1 MKRIFFWIMALVIT
15 LSAAVYQRRTGP
27 THPLG
32 GQVSINDSRISFR
45 LERNPVT
52 GEDYEFEIK
61 VPNPDIQG
69 YILYRRFKTDEN
81 WTKLPLERKEMVLV
95 GRLPTQPPA
104 GKLEYR
110 VFLVGGEKEVSLSGE
125 KSIIIRFK
133 GAVPEAVLIPHVI
146 VMFLAMLFSTRAGI
160 EALDRKSNPRKLAL
174 WTAGLLFTGGM
185 ILGPIV
191 QKYAFGALWTGFP
204 LGFDLTDNKTLIAMV
219 GWLAA
224 VIAGRGGK
232 PARGWV
238 LGASILLLVAFLI
251 PHSLLGSELKYPE
264 AANQELIR
272 TH

>member
-1 MKRIFFWIMALVIT
+1 MKKTIFWIIALLIT
-15 LSAAVYQRRTGP
+15 LSSAFYQRLTGP
-27 THPLG
+27 THPVRG
-32 GQVSINDSRISFR
+32 KASIDNSQISYR
-45 LERNPVT
+45 LARNPVT
-52 GEDYEFEIK
+52 GEDYEFELT
-61 VPNPDIQG
+61 VPNPDIRG
-69 YILYRRFKTDEN
+69 YVLFRRFKTGEN
-81 WTKLPLERKEMVLV
+81 WTKLPLLRKEDILM

-110 VFLVGGEKEVSLSGE
+110 VLLVSGNKDVSLTGR
-125 KSIIIRFK
+125 KPIIIRFK
-133 GAVPEAVLIPHVI
+133 GAVPSLILLTHVI
-146 VMFLAMLFSTRAGI
+146 VIFLAMLVSTRAGI

-174 WTAGLLFTGGM
+174 WAAGLLFVGGM

-224 VIAGRGGK
+224 VIAGRGNK

-251 PHSLLGSELKYPE
+251 PHSLLGSELEYPDVK
-264 AANQELIR
+264 AIPPSSPK
-272 TH
+272 